1 MLSTSI
7 PKPRHHRLVIERH
20 YANENKVN
28 EISYPSAHS
37 KSLTNR
43 LQYSRHLKINLTI
56 TDPVADQTKLN
67 NKTNSAISS
76 LDEAIA
82 DKREE
87 VSSLKATLD
96 NSKPSTEASKTTA
109 GTTDA
114 NTLANLDYTG
124 QQEITVNNNDPA
136 FSKNDLSTA
145 KGAWATYSDLD
156 SLNRVTDAN
165 ALLNRS
171 LMPSAK
177 REPLTWNPTGWHNKK
192 TAHGWLYNR
201 SHLIGYQ
208 LTGENNNPKNLMTGT
223 QTLNSPLMLAH
234 EMDIAYYLK
243 QSNDHYVRYEVK
255 PIFRGNELVARGVQM
270 RAQSIGD
277 NTIHF
282 NVYIFNVEPGYTINY
297 ADGTSTKN

>member
-1 MLSTSI
+1 MKTKLMKYLTPVLIVSLLLTGCSTQGTSKSTS
-7 PKPRHHRLVIERH
+7 
-20 YANENKVN
+20 
-28 EISYPSAHS
+28 PS
-37 KSLTNR
+37 
-43 LQYSRHLKINLTI
+43 

-145 KGAWATYSDLD
+145 IGAWAAYSDLD

>member
-1 MLSTSI
+1 MKTKLMKYLTPVLIVSLLLTGCSTQGSSKSTS
-7 PKPRHHRLVIERH
+7 
-20 YANENKVN
+20 
-28 EISYPSAHS
+28 PS
-37 KSLTNR
+37 
-43 LQYSRHLKINLTI
+43 

-145 KGAWATYSDLD
+145 KGAWAAYSDLD

-243 QSNDHYVRYEVK
+243 QSNNHYVRYEVK

>member
-1 MLSTSI
+1 MKTKLMKYLTPLLIVSLLLTGCSTQGTSKSTS
-7 PKPRHHRLVIERH
+7 
-20 YANENKVN
+20 
-28 EISYPSAHS
+28 PS
-37 KSLTNR
+37 
-43 LQYSRHLKINLTI
+43 

-114 NTLANLDYTG
+114 NTFANLDYTG

>member
-1 MLSTSI
+1 MKTKLMKYLTPLLIVSLLLTGCSTQGTSKSTS
-7 PKPRHHRLVIERH
+7 
-20 YANENKVN
+20 
-28 EISYPSAHS
+28 PS
-37 KSLTNR
+37 
-43 LQYSRHLKINLTI
+43 

-208 LTGENNNPKNLMTGT
+208 LTGENNNPKHLMTGT
-223 QTLNSPLMLAH
+223 QTLNSRLMLAH

>member
-1 MLSTSI
+1 MKTKLMKYLTPLLIVSLLLTGCSTQGTSKSTS
-7 PKPRHHRLVIERH
+7 
-20 YANENKVN
+20 
-28 EISYPSAHS
+28 PS
-37 KSLTNR
+37 
-43 LQYSRHLKINLTI
+43 

-208 LTGENNNPKNLMTGT
+208 LNGENNNPKNLMTGT

>member
-1 MLSTSI
+1 MKTKLMKYLTPRLIVSLLLTGCSTQGTSKSTS
-7 PKPRHHRLVIERH
+7 
-20 YANENKVN
+20 
-28 EISYPSAHS
+28 PS
-37 KSLTNR
+37 
-43 LQYSRHLKINLTI
+43 

-297 ADGTSTKN
+297 DDGTSTKN

>member
-1 MLSTSI
+1 MKTKLMKYLTPVLIVSLLLTGCSTQGTSKSTS
-7 PKPRHHRLVIERH
+7 
-20 YANENKVN
+20 
-28 EISYPSAHS
+28 PS
-37 KSLTNR
+37 
-43 LQYSRHLKINLTI
+43 

-82 DKREE
+82 DKREQ

-177 REPLTWNPTGWHNKK
+177 REPLTWNPTGWHNKR

>member
-1 MLSTSI
+1 MKTKLMKYLTPLLIVSLLLTGCSTQGTSKSTS
-7 PKPRHHRLVIERH
+7 
-20 YANENKVN
+20 
-28 EISYPSAHS
+28 PS
-37 KSLTNR
+37 
-43 LQYSRHLKINLTI
+43 

-234 EMDIAYYLK
+234 EMDIAS
-243 QSNDHYVRYEVK
+243 Q
-255 PIFRGNELVARGVQM
+255 
-270 RAQSIGD
+270 
-277 NTIHF
+277 
-282 NVYIFNVEPGYTINY
+282 
-297 ADGTSTKN
+297 TK

>member
-1 MLSTSI
+1 MKTKLMKYLTPVLIVSLLLTGCSTQGTSKSTS
-7 PKPRHHRLVIERH
+7 
-20 YANENKVN
+20 
-28 EISYPSAHS
+28 PS
-37 KSLTNR
+37 
-43 LQYSRHLKINLTI
+43 

-145 KGAWATYSDLD
+145 KGAWAAYSDLD

-270 RAQSIGD
+270 RAPSIAD

>member
-1 MLSTSI
+1 MKTKLMKYLTPLLIVSLLLTGCSTQGTSKSTS
-7 PKPRHHRLVIERH
+7 
-20 YANENKVN
+20 
-28 EISYPSAHS
+28 PS
-37 KSLTNR
+37 
-43 LQYSRHLKINLTI
+43 

-82 DKREE
+82 DKREQ

-109 GTTDA
+109 GSTDA

-145 KGAWATYSDLD
+145 KGAWAAYSDLD

>member
-1 MLSTSI
+1 MKTKLMKYLTPLLIVSLLLTGCSTQGTSKSTS
-7 PKPRHHRLVIERH
+7 
-20 YANENKVN
+20 
-28 EISYPSAHS
+28 PS
-37 KSLTNR
+37 
-43 LQYSRHLKINLTI
+43 

-165 ALLNRS
+165 ALLNHS

>member
-1 MLSTSI
+1 MKTKIMKYLTPLILVSLLLTGCSTQGTSKSTS
-7 PKPRHHRLVIERH
+7 
-20 YANENKVN
+20 
-28 EISYPSAHS
+28 PS
-37 KSLTNR
+37 
-43 LQYSRHLKINLTI
+43 

-82 DKREE
+82 DKREQ

-109 GTTDA
+109 GSTDA

-177 REPLTWNPTGWHNKK
+177 REPLTWNPTGWHNKR

-243 QSNDHYVRYEVK
+243 QSNNHYVRYEVK

>member
-1 MLSTSI
+1 MKTKLMKYLTPLLIVSLLLTGCSTQGTSKSTS
-7 PKPRHHRLVIERH
+7 
-20 YANENKVN
+20 
-28 EISYPSAHS
+28 PS
-37 KSLTNR
+37 
-43 LQYSRHLKINLTI
+43 

-165 ALLNRS
+165 PLLNRS

>member
-1 MLSTSI
+1 MKTKLMKYLTPLILVSLLLTGCSTQGTSKSTS
-7 PKPRHHRLVIERH
+7 
-20 YANENKVN
+20 
-28 EISYPSAHS
+28 PS
-37 KSLTNR
+37 
-43 LQYSRHLKINLTI
+43 

>member
-1 MLSTSI
+1 MKTKLMKYLTPLLIVSLLLTGCSTQGTSKSTS
-7 PKPRHHRLVIERH
+7 
-20 YANENKVN
+20 
-28 EISYPSAHS
+28 PS
-37 KSLTNR
+37 
-43 LQYSRHLKINLTI
+43 

-82 DKREE
+82 DKREQ

-109 GTTDA
+109 GSTDA

-145 KGAWATYSDLD
+145 KGAWAAYSDLD

-177 REPLTWNPTGWHNKK
+177 REPLTWNPTGWHNKR

-243 QSNDHYVRYEVK
+243 QSSDHYVRYEVK

-282 NVYIFNVEPGYTINY
+282 NVYIFNIEPGYTINY

>member
-1 MLSTSI
+1 MKTKLMKYLTPLLIVSLLLTGCSTQGTSKSTS
-7 PKPRHHRLVIERH
+7 
-20 YANENKVN
+20 
-28 EISYPSAHS
+28 PS
-37 KSLTNR
+37 
-43 LQYSRHLKINLTI
+43 

>member
-1 MLSTSI
+1 MKTKLMKYLTPLLIVSLLLTGCSTQGTSKSTS
-7 PKPRHHRLVIERH
+7 
-20 YANENKVN
+20 
-28 EISYPSAHS
+28 PS
-37 KSLTNR
+37 
-43 LQYSRHLKINLTI
+43 

-145 KGAWATYSDLD
+145 KGAWAAYSDLD

-177 REPLTWNPTGWHNKK
+177 REPLTWNPTGWHNKR

>member
-1 MLSTSI
+1 MKTKLMKYLTPLILVGLLLTGCSTQGTSKSTS
-7 PKPRHHRLVIERH
+7 
-20 YANENKVN
+20 
-28 EISYPSAHS
+28 PS
-37 KSLTNR
+37 
-43 LQYSRHLKINLTI
+43 
-56 TDPVADQTKLN
+56 TDPVADQTKVN

-96 NSKPSTEASKTTA
+96 NNKPTTEASKTTA
-109 GTTDA
+109 GSTDA

>member
-1 MLSTSI
+1 MKTKLMKYLTPLLIVSLLLTGCSTQGTSKSTS
-7 PKPRHHRLVIERH
+7 
-20 YANENKVN
+20 
-28 EISYPSAHS
+28 PS
-37 KSLTNR
+37 
-43 LQYSRHLKINLTI
+43 

-145 KGAWATYSDLD
+145 KGAWATYYDLD

>member
-1 MLSTSI
+1 MKTKLMKYLTPLLIVSLLLTGCSTQGTSKSTS
-7 PKPRHHRLVIERH
+7 
-20 YANENKVN
+20 
-28 EISYPSAHS
+28 PS
-37 KSLTNR
+37 
-43 LQYSRHLKINLTI
+43 

-82 DKREE
+82 DKREQ

-109 GTTDA
+109 GSTDA

-177 REPLTWNPTGWHNKK
+177 REPLTWNPTGWHNKR

-243 QSNDHYVRYEVK
+243 QSSDHYVRYEVK

>member
-1 MLSTSI
+1 MKTKLMKYLTPVLIVSLLLTGCSTQGTSKSTS
-7 PKPRHHRLVIERH
+7 
-20 YANENKVN
+20 
-28 EISYPSAHS
+28 PS
-37 KSLTNR
+37 
-43 LQYSRHLKINLTI
+43 

-76 LDEAIA
+76 LDEAVA

-136 FSKNDLSTA
+136 FSKNDLSTS
-145 KGAWATYSDLD
+145 KGAWAAYSDLD

>member
-1 MLSTSI
+1 MKTKLMKYLTPLLIVSLLLTGCSTQGTSKSTS
-7 PKPRHHRLVIERH
+7 
-20 YANENKVN
+20 
-28 EISYPSAHS
+28 PS
-37 KSLTNR
+37 
-43 LQYSRHLKINLTI
+43 

-82 DKREE
+82 DKREQ

>member
-1 MLSTSI
+1 MKTKLMKYLTPLLIVSLLLTGCSTQGTSKSTS
-7 PKPRHHRLVIERH
+7 
-20 YANENKVN
+20 
-28 EISYPSAHS
+28 PS
-37 KSLTNR
+37 
-43 LQYSRHLKINLTI
+43 

-145 KGAWATYSDLD
+145 KGAWTTYSDLD

-223 QTLNSPLMLAH
+223 QMLNSPLMLAH

>member
-1 MLSTSI
+1 MG
-7 PKPRHHRLVIERH
+7 H
-20 YANENKVN
+20 
-28 EISYPSAHS
+28 
-37 KSLTNR
+37 
-43 LQYSRHLKINLTI
+43 
-56 TDPVADQTKLN
+56 
-67 NKTNSAISS
+67 
-76 LDEAIA
+76 
-82 DKREE
+82 
-87 VSSLKATLD
+87 
-96 NSKPSTEASKTTA
+96 
-109 GTTDA
+109 
-114 NTLANLDYTG
+114 
-124 QQEITVNNNDPA
+124 
-136 FSKNDLSTA
+136 
-145 KGAWATYSDLD
+145 LD

>member
-1 MLSTSI
+1 MKTKLMKYLTPLLIVSLLLTGCSTQGTSKSTS
-7 PKPRHHRLVIERH
+7 
-20 YANENKVN
+20 
-28 EISYPSAHS
+28 PS
-37 KSLTNR
+37 
-43 LQYSRHLKINLTI
+43 

-145 KGAWATYSDLD
+145 KGAWATYSELD

>member
-1 MLSTSI
+1 MKTKLMKYLTPLLIVSLLLTGCSTQGTSKSTS
-7 PKPRHHRLVIERH
+7 
-20 YANENKVN
+20 
-28 EISYPSAHS
+28 PS
-37 KSLTNR
+37 
-43 LQYSRHLKINLTI
+43 

-82 DKREE
+82 DKREQ

-96 NSKPSTEASKTTA
+96 NSKPGTEASKTTA
-109 GTTDA
+109 GSTDA

-177 REPLTWNPTGWHNKK
+177 REPLTWNPTGWHNKR

-243 QSNDHYVRYEVK
+243 QSNNHYVRYEVK

>member
-1 MLSTSI
+1 MKTKLMKYLTHLLIVSLLLTGCSTQGTSKSTS
-7 PKPRHHRLVIERH
+7 
-20 YANENKVN
+20 
-28 EISYPSAHS
+28 PS
-37 KSLTNR
+37 
-43 LQYSRHLKINLTI
+43 

>member
-1 MLSTSI
+1 MKTKLMKYLTPLLIVSLLLTGCSTQGTSKSTS
-7 PKPRHHRLVIERH
+7 
-20 YANENKVN
+20 
-28 EISYPSAHS
+28 PS
-37 KSLTNR
+37 
-43 LQYSRHLKINLTI
+43 

-76 LDEAIA
+76 LDEAIT

-282 NVYIFNVEPGYTINY
+282 NVYIFNVEPGYTIIY

>member
-1 MLSTSI
+1 MKTKLMKYLTPLLIVSLLLTGCSTQGTSKSTS
-7 PKPRHHRLVIERH
+7 
-20 YANENKVN
+20 
-28 EISYPSAHS
+28 PS
-37 KSLTNR
+37 
-43 LQYSRHLKINLTI
+43 

-145 KGAWATYSDLD
+145 KGAWAAYSDLD

-243 QSNDHYVRYEVK
+243 QSNNHYVRYEVK

>member
-1 MLSTSI
+1 MKTKLMKYLTPLLIVSLLLTGCSTQGTSKSTS
-7 PKPRHHRLVIERH
+7 
-20 YANENKVN
+20 
-28 EISYPSAHS
+28 PS
-37 KSLTNR
+37 
-43 LQYSRHLKINLTI
+43 

-192 TAHGWLYNR
+192 TEHGWLYNR

>member
-1 MLSTSI
+1 MKTKLMKYLTPVLIVSLLQTGCSTQGTAKSTS
-7 PKPRHHRLVIERH
+7 
-20 YANENKVN
+20 
-28 EISYPSAHS
+28 PS
-37 KSLTNR
+37 
-43 LQYSRHLKINLTI
+43 

-145 KGAWATYSDLD
+145 KGAWAAYSDLD

>member
-1 MLSTSI
+1 MKTKLMKYLTPLLIVSLLLTGCSTQGTSKSTS
-7 PKPRHHRLVIERH
+7 
-20 YANENKVN
+20 
-28 EISYPSAHS
+28 PS
-37 KSLTNR
+37 
-43 LQYSRHLKINLTI
+43 

-243 QSNDHYVRYEVK
+243 QSSDHYVRYEVK

>member
-1 MLSTSI
+1 MKTKLMKYLTPLLIVSLLLTGCSTQGTSKSTS
-7 PKPRHHRLVIERH
+7 
-20 YANENKVN
+20 
-28 EISYPSAHS
+28 PS
-37 KSLTNR
+37 
-43 LQYSRHLKINLTI
+43 

-124 QQEITVNNNDPA
+124 RQEITVNNNDPA

>member
-1 MLSTSI
+1 MKTKLMKYLTPLLIVSLLLTGCSTQGTSKSTS
-7 PKPRHHRLVIERH
+7 
-20 YANENKVN
+20 
-28 EISYPSAHS
+28 PS
-37 KSLTNR
+37 
-43 LQYSRHLKINLTI
+43 

-270 RAQSIGD
+270 RAQSISD

>member
-1 MLSTSI
+1 MKTKLMKYLTPVLIVSLLLTGCSTQGTSKSTS
-7 PKPRHHRLVIERH
+7 
-20 YANENKVN
+20 
-28 EISYPSAHS
+28 PS
-37 KSLTNR
+37 
-43 LQYSRHLKINLTI
+43 

-114 NTLANLDYTG
+114 NTLANLDYTD

-145 KGAWATYSDLD
+145 KGAWAAYSDLD